1 MPKGKKKTAELVKIQ
16 ESAIPPLRQSTSD
29 VMACPRFYSEVF
41 IKGNKPPGGLE
52 AARGTEIH
60 EAMASYLSHCARK
73 SIGMDLDAFEIFSLG
88 AGPQAYKILMGLRDG
103 FVVDHDHL
111 FATELSMA
119 LDENLQPTDVA
130 TELQGITVD
139 SGLPSAYQ
147 GTLDGVYIFRQEN
160 KVMVDDFKSHA
171 RAFEPSETMQAKM
184 YSLFIFQIFSWV
196 ETVVFRLT
204 FVRYKNMTRSVEYKR
219 EELPKLIE
227 EIKAARE
234 RQKTIHVKYDAGDE
248 IEAISGSQCVYCP
261 LLSNRQCPISEW
273 NPQMQ
278 FEPVDR
284 LKFMLWYSAF
294 SKVNNKTLRDYV
306 NGTGRKVVL
315 KDYNGKAYV
324 FGPVESESKVY
335 PLFKATPNGI
345 EMDNQGRPVMPI
357 VELLTDYAYATPDD
371 TEWMGKLVISATKL
385 NSALGAKKRAVI
397 DQAVS
402 DTADKVTKAPLKVSK
417 PLDVFE
423 DEDEEQDENEWS
435 DDGDEF

>member
-1 MPKGKKKTAELVKIQ
+1 
-16 ESAIPPLRQSTSD
+16 
-29 VMACPRFYSEVF
+29 
-41 IKGNKPPGGLE
+41 
-52 AARGTEIH
+52 
-60 EAMASYLSHCARK
+60 
-73 SIGMDLDAFEIFSLG
+73 MDLDAFEIFSLG

>member
-1 MPKGKKKTAELVKIQ
+1 MPKGKKKTAELVQIQ

-73 SIGMDLDAFEIFSLG
+73 SIGMDLDAFEIFSRG

-130 TELQGITVD
+130 TELQGITGD

-184 YSLFIFQIFSWV
+184 YALFIFQTFSWV

-294 SKVNNKTLRDYV
+294 SKVNNKTLKDYV
-306 NGTGRKVVL
+306 DGTGKPVVL
-315 KDYNGKAYV
+315 RDFNGKIYV
-324 FGPVESESKVY
+324 YGPVESESTSY
-335 PLFKATPNGI
+335 PLFEPTADGI
-345 EMDNQGRPVMPI
+345 AMDREGNPVLPI
-357 VELLTDYAYATPDD
+357 VSLLLDYAHASPDD
-371 TEWMGKLVISATKL
+371 TAWMGKLSISSTKL
-385 NSALGAKKRAVI
+385 NSALGAKKRSFL
-397 DQAVS
+397 DQACQDAS
-402 DTADKVTKAPLKVSK
+402 DKSTKVALKVSK
-417 PLDVFE
+417 PLDSLPP
-423 DEDEEQDENEWS
+423 DEEEYGEEENKWEN
-435 DDGDEF
+435 DEF